1 VRHARLNDL
10 ASGYKL
16 VLGLG
21 AATSLA
27 AGALLF
33 VGAPGGSRPP
43 HSVHSRAA
51 SVNRTLAASA
61 AVSTP
66 AKSARPT
73 PTSAQLPPAQAVL
86 ITAKFARLSA
96 TPLGGDE
103 GLQAAPP
110 AAPEVVGVEAPAAQ
124 AAPAPQPMQAAVQT
138 AEAPAAVAPP
148 PAPAAK
154 VSYFGGGSTSVQHLP
169 TASH

>member
-1 VRHARLNDL
+1 VRYRLNDL
-10 ASGYKL
+10 PSGYKL

-33 VGAPGGSRPP
+33 IGAPGVSRPP
-43 HSVHSRAA
+43 HSGHSHAA
-51 SVNRTLAASA
+51 SVHRTMVASG
-61 AVSTP
+61 AVGAP

-103 GLQAAPP
+103 SLQPPPPP
-110 AAPEVVGVEAPAAQ
+110 AAPEVVGVEAQ

-138 AEAPAAVAPP
+138 AEAPVPVAPAS
-148 PAPAAK
+148 APAAK
-154 VSYFGGGSTSVQHLP
+154 VGYFGGGSTSVQHLP
-169 TASH
+169 IVSH

>member
-1 VRHARLNDL
+1 VRYHRLNDL

-27 AGALLF
+27 AGVLLF
-33 VGAPGGSRPP
+33 VGAPGVSRPP
-43 HSVHSRAA
+43 HSVHERAA
-51 SVNRTLAASA
+51 
-61 AVSTP
+61 STP

-73 PTSAQLPPAQAVL
+73 PTSAQLTPARAVL
-86 ITAKFARLSA
+86 MTAKFARLSA

-103 GLQAAPP
+103 SLQAPPPP

-124 AAPAPQPMQAAVQT
+124 ATPAPQPMQAAVQT